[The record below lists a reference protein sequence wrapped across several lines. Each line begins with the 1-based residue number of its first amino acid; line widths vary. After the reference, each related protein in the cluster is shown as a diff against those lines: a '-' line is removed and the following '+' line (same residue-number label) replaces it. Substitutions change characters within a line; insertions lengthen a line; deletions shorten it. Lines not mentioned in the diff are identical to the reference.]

1 MLIILTK
8 NLICVIIAAINS
20 KKQTKKEKMEK
31 NKNREEQNK
40 ITSSPWD
47 ILTEQDN
54 SDEAIMH
61 RIKSEVVGDKFDFR
75 NMDYDE
81 FSNKMK
87 MINNLARGGD
97 VNELVNGDEFDAPDN
112 MLINGYFGIKKEARE
127 TAYKDLFESVQQ
139 LPADEGASLMFYGI
153 NKIHG
158 FRDGNGRTSRI
169 MSDLV
174 YNDGELSGENLI
186 GHGGDISQNSGSN
199 LNQYKV
205 DYGIWDRVADAYL
218 DEILGTDKV
227 KRKFTYNED
236 ACDDEDKLPVRS
248 RNGEPQ
254 LEDDYNYAL
263 YINNPKDWSGEDRV
277 EFNGSLGDYGKE
289 EKQRIEDL
297 QSGIKFAKL
306 QIIEDLFVHPDW
318 YDKYGIKKEDGTYE
332 WIYGK
337 DRLMKCSDFN
347 KNQE

>member
-1 MLIILTK
+1 
-8 NLICVIIAAINS
+8 
-20 KKQTKKEKMEK
+20 MEK

-40 ITSSPWD
+40 NTPSPWD

-54 SDEAIMH
+54 SDEAIMY

-81 FSNKMK
+81 FSNKIK

-97 VNELVNGDEFDAPDN
+97 VNELVNGDEFDAPDS
-112 MLINGYFGIKKEARE
+112 INIENYYGIKKEYRE

-174 YNDGELSGENLI
+174 YNNGELSGENLI
-186 GHGGDISQNSGSN
+186 GHGGDISQNSESN
-199 LNQYKV
+199 LNRDKV
-205 DYGIWDRVADAYL
+205 NYFKWDWLAGAYL
-218 DEILGTDKV
+218 EEILKTDKI
-227 KRKFTYNED
+227 KRNETYF
-236 ACDDEDKLPVRS
+236 EDKLPKRS
-248 RNGEPQ
+248 LVPSYATLEP
-254 LEDDYNYAL
+254 DYDYAL
-263 YINNPKDWSGEDRV
+263 YINNPKDWSGEDV
-277 EFNGSLGDYGKE
+277 KECNSSLSEYSEE

-318 YDKYGIKKEDGTYE
+318 YDKLTIKKEDGTYE
-332 WIYGK
+332 EVYGK
-337 DRLMKCSDFN
+337 DYLMKYSDFN
-347 KNQE
+347 NNQE

>member
-1 MLIILTK
+1 MG
-8 NLICVIIAAINS
+8 VIIRPINS
-20 KKQTKKEKMEK
+20 KINKQRKKKMEK
-31 NKNREEQNK
+31 NKNREGQNQGA
-40 ITSSPWD
+40 SSPWD

-75 NMDYDE
+75 NMSYDE

-97 VNELVNGDEFDAPDN
+97 VNESVNGNEYDSPDSIHIMN
-112 MLINGYFGIKKEARE
+112 YYGIKKEYRE

-186 GHGGDISQNSGSN
+186 GHGGNISQDSESN
-199 LNQYKV
+199 LNR
-205 DYGIWDRVADAYL
+205 DRVNYFKWDWAANAYL
-218 DEILGTDKV
+218 EEILRTDKI
-227 KRKFTYNED
+227 KRNETFF
-236 ACDDEDKLPVRS
+236 EDKLPKRS
-248 RNGEPQ
+248 LVPGEVT
-254 LEDDYNYAL
+254 LEPDYDYAL
-263 YINNPKDWSGEDRV
+263 YINNPQDWSGEDV
-277 EFNGSLGDYGKE
+277 MEFNSSLSEYSEE

-306 QIIEDLFVHPDW
+306 QIIEDLFVNPDW
-318 YDKYGIKKEDGTYE
+318 YDKITIKKEDGTYE

-337 DRLMKCSDFN
+337 DYLMKYSDFN

>member
-1 MLIILTK
+1 
-8 NLICVIIAAINS
+8 
-20 KKQTKKEKMEK
+20 MEK

-97 VNELVNGDEFDAPDN
+97 VSELVNGNEFDGPDN
-112 MLINGYFGIKKEARE
+112 MLINGYLGIKKEARE

-158 FRDGNGRTSRI
+158 FLDGNGRTSRI

-174 YNDGELSGENLI
+174 YNDGELSGDNLI
-186 GHGGDISQNSGSN
+186 GHGGDIGQNSESS
-199 LNQYKV
+199 LDRYKV
-205 DYGIWDRVADAYL
+205 DYTIWDWAANAYL
-218 DEILGTDKV
+218 EEILGTDKI
-227 KRKFTYNED
+227 KRSLTFKWDVCDNED
-236 ACDDEDKLPVRS
+236 ELPKRS
-248 RNGEPQ
+248 KNGEME

-277 EFNGSLGDYGKE
+277 EFNGSLGDYSEE

-306 QIIEDLFVHPDW
+306 QIVEDLFVHPDR
-318 YDKYGIKKEDGTYE
+318 YDKIPVKKEDGTYE

-337 DRLMKCSDFN
+337 DYLMKYSNYN
-347 KNQE
+347 KSQE

>member
-1 MLIILTK
+1 
-8 NLICVIIAAINS
+8 
-20 KKQTKKEKMEK
+20 MEK

-97 VNELVNGDEFDAPDN
+97 ISELVNSNEFDGPDN
-112 MLINGYFGIKKEARE
+112 MLINGYLGIKKEARE

-158 FRDGNGRTSRI
+158 FLDGNGRTSRI

-186 GHGGDISQNSGSN
+186 GHGGNISQNSVSS
-199 LNQYKV
+199 LNRYKV
-205 DYGIWDRVADAYL
+205 NYDIWDRVANAYL
-218 DEILGTDKV
+218 EEILRTDKIW
-227 KRKFTYNED
+227 RNATFRWNACDNED
-236 ACDDEDKLPVRS
+236 ELPERS
-248 RNGEPQ
+248 KNGEME

-263 YINNPKDWSGEDRV
+263 YINNPKDWSGEYSM
-277 EFNGSLGDYGKE
+277 EFNGSLGDYSEE

-306 QIIEDLFVHPDW
+306 QIIEDIFVHPDW
-318 YDKYGIKKEDGTYE
+318 YNKKHSVKKEDGTYE
-332 WIYGK
+332 RIYSK
-337 DRLMKCSDFN
+337 DYLMKYSDYN
-347 KNQE
+347 KSQE

>member
-1 MLIILTK
+1 
-8 NLICVIIAAINS
+8 
-20 KKQTKKEKMEK
+20 MEK

-40 ITSSPWD
+40 NTPSPWD

-54 SDEAIMH
+54 SDEAIMY

-87 MINNLARGGD
+87 MINNLARGGGVD
-97 VNELVNGDEFDAPDN
+97 GLVNGDEFDAPDN

-158 FRDGNGRTSRI
+158 FLDGNGRTSRI

-248 RNGEPQ
+248 RNGELQ

-277 EFNGSLGDYGKE
+277 EFNGSLGDYSEE
-289 EKQRIEDL
+289 EKRRIEDL

-332 WIYGK
+332 WMYGK

-347 KNQE
+347 NNQE

>member
-1 MLIILTK
+1 
-8 NLICVIIAAINS
+8 
-20 KKQTKKEKMEK
+20 MEK

-40 ITSSPWD
+40 NTPSPWD

-54 SDEAIMH
+54 SDEAIMY
-61 RIKSEVVGDKFDFR
+61 RIKSEVIGDKFDFR

-87 MINNLARGGD
+87 MINNLACGGD
-97 VNELVNGDEFDAPDN
+97 VNELINGDEFDAHDN
-112 MLINGYFGIKKEARE
+112 MLIDGYFGIKKEARE

-158 FRDGNGRTSRI
+158 FLDGNGRTSRI

-186 GHGGDISQNSGSN
+186 GHGGDISQDSGSSN
-199 LNQYKV
+199 LNRYKV
-205 DYGIWDRVADAYL
+205 DYGIWNRVADAYL
-218 DEILGTDKV
+218 EEILGTDKI
-227 KRKFTYNED
+227 KRNMTFNWD
-236 ACDDEDKLPVRS
+236 ACDDVCELPVRS
-248 RNGEPQ
+248 NDELQ

-277 EFNGSLGDYGKE
+277 KFNGSLGGYSEE
-289 EKQRIEDL
+289 EKRRIEDL

-318 YDKYGIKKEDGTYE
+318 YGKDPVKKEDGTYE
-332 WIYGK
+332 WMYGK
-337 DRLMKCSDFN
+337 DYLMKYSDFN

>member
-1 MLIILTK
+1 
-8 NLICVIIAAINS
+8 
-20 KKQTKKEKMEK
+20 MEK
-31 NKNREEQNK
+31 NKNREDQNK
-40 ITSSPWD
+40 NTPSLWD

-75 NMDYDE
+75 NMGYDE
-81 FSNKMK
+81 FSNKIK
-87 MINNLARGGD
+87 MMNNLARGGD
-97 VNELVNGDEFDAPDN
+97 VNESVNGDEFDAPDS
-112 MLINGYFGIKKEARE
+112 INIENCYGIKKEYRE

-139 LPADEGASLMFYGI
+139 LPANEGASLMFYGI

-186 GHGGDISQNSGSN
+186 GHGGDISQNSESN
-199 LNQYKV
+199 LNRDKV
-205 DYGIWDRVADAYL
+205 NYFKWDWLAGAYL
-218 DEILGTDKV
+218 EEILKTDKI
-227 KRKFTYNED
+227 KRNETFF
-236 ACDDEDKLPVRS
+236 EDKLPKRS
-248 RNGEPQ
+248 LVPSYATLEP
-254 LEDDYNYAL
+254 DYDYAL
-263 YINNPKDWSGEDRV
+263 YINNPKDWSGEDV
-277 EFNGSLGDYGKE
+277 KEFNSSLSEYSEE
-289 EKQRIEDL
+289 EKRRIEDL

-318 YDKYGIKKEDGTYE
+318 YDKLTIEKEDGTYE
-332 WIYGK
+332 EVYGK
-337 DRLMKCSDFN
+337 DYLMKYSDFN

>member
-1 MLIILTK
+1 MCYNYRYK
-8 NLICVIIAAINS
+8 F

-40 ITSSPWD
+40 ITPSPWD

-54 SDEAIMH
+54 SDEAIMY

-87 MINNLARGGD
+87 MINNLARGGNMD
-97 VNELVNGDEFDAPDN
+97 ESANDNEFDAPDN
-112 MLINGYFGIKKEARE
+112 MLINGYLGIKKEARE

-158 FRDGNGRTSRI
+158 FLDGNGRTSRI

-174 YNDGELSGENLI
+174 YNDGELSGESLI
-186 GHGGDISQNSGSN
+186 GHGGDISQNSESS
-199 LNQYKV
+199 LNRYKV
-205 DYGIWDRVADAYL
+205 DYSVWDWAANAYL
-218 DEILGTDKV
+218 EEILGTDKI
-227 KRKFTYNED
+227 KRSPTLRWDACNNED
-236 ACDDEDKLPVRS
+236 ELPARS
-248 RNGEPQ
+248 KNSEPQ

-263 YINNPKDWSGEDRV
+263 YINNPKDWNGEDRV
-277 EFNGSLGDYGKE
+277 EFSSSLSGYSEE
-289 EKQRIEDL
+289 EKQRIEDI

-306 QIIEDLFVHPDW
+306 QIIEDLFVHPDR
-318 YDKYGIKKEDGTYE
+318 YDKITIKKEDGTYE
-332 WIYGK
+332 WMYGK
-337 DRLMKCSDFN
+337 DYLMKYSDFN